1 MQVPAHTSAPLI
13 AFVLTLMLAVSPS
26 HGSSVQDEPPQAT
39 EEHATVS
46 GAFLRTETFQ
56 PDRADLCVTEC
67 LREEGADY
75 SMALSEVAE
84 DGSFR
89 FDRVPVDSTPRIA
102 VRFTTYSYSMD
113 GSRIE
118 QRREGYLAW
127 DDEELLVVVDDF
139 DDADIWP
146 VVEDLGELAVVV
158 PEPKKWVKARVTSI
172 SGSIIGPFVTFT
184 YRATK
189 VQKGSRILAV
199 AYGCGG
205 KAVARTRVR
214 GKSGRFKFRVE
225 TTLDRVARYVPLE
238 ITISK
243 KGRHPYRHT
252 GRWGPMPDRPKKC

>member
-1 MQVPAHTSAPLI
+1 MHVPANTSAPLI
-13 AFVLTLMLAVSPS
+13 AFALALGLTVSPS

-46 GAFLRTETFQ
+46 GTFLRTETFQ

-67 LREEGADY
+67 LREEEADY
-75 SMALSEVAE
+75 SMALSEVTE

-118 QRREGYLAW
+118 QRTEGYLAW
-127 DDEELLVVVDDF
+127 HDEELLVVEDF

-146 VVEDLGELAVVV
+146 VVEDLGELPVLV
-158 PEPKKWVKARVTSI
+158 PEPMKWVRGRVTSVA
-172 SGSIIGPFVTFT
+172 GSILGPYVTFT
-184 YRATK
+184 YRAKK

-225 TTLDRVARYVPLE
+225 TTLDRVARHVPLE

-243 KGRHPYRHT
+243 KGRYPYRHT
-252 GRWGPMPDRPKKC
+252 DRWGPMPDRPKKC